1 MEMLGAERISG
12 PLTDIEPTLR
22 RQQAKLEA
30 CYDRQYKKDAR
41 VQGVFELELII
52 EPSGRVKD
60 LELAKNS
67 VKLEGLSGCIMTTVR
82 QLHFPRSN
90 GKGDTVVKVV
100 INFVPAPPPPPPPA
114 PPPAGPVPPGA
125 SPQSGPAPA
134 PVATS
139 PTGSAS
145 APALRR

>member
-22 RQQAKLEA
+22 RQQATLEA
-30 CYDRQYKKDAR
+30 CYERQYKKDAR
-41 VQGVFELELII
+41 TQGIFELELII
-52 EPSGRVKD
+52 EADGRVKD
-60 LELAKNS
+60 LEPVKDS

-82 QLHFPRSN
+82 RLHFPRSN
-90 GKGDTVVKVV
+90 IKRDTVVRVV

-114 PPPAGPVPPGA
+114 PPPPGPT
-125 SPQSGPAPA
+125 PA